1 MQKMMHFY
9 KEVHHISMVCRVF
22 HIFRVILDNWTLL
35 ETNTEQLNQIL
46 ILIFINYKN
55 KKVVNITLNINDL

>member
-1 MQKMMHFY
+1 MIHFY

-35 ETNTEQLNQIL
+35 ETNTEQLNQTTQVNALVFNIL
-46 ILIFINYKN
+46 I
-55 KKVVNITLNINDL
+55 TL

>member
-35 ETNTEQLNQIL
+35 EINTEQLNQTTQVNALVFNIL
-46 ILIFINYKN
+46 I
-55 KKVVNITLNINDL
+55 TL

>member
-35 ETNTEQLNQIL
+35 ETNTEQLNQTTQVDAHVFNL
-46 ILIFINYKN
+46 L
-55 KKVVNITLNINDL
+55 ITL